1 MLTQELTQEAIEL
14 RKTITSA
21 REPDALLFVQLPQA
35 LGFDA
40 FGPYEE
46 MNPTTVG
53 RFFNTLQRVL
63 SELNRAYDD
72 LLDSVAQLL
81 ASAFSLRGNGEQ
93 IRVELY
99 RRAESLL
106 DLTIETKLK
115 GFSLR
120 VCDEELDF
128 REWLEAI
135 GTYIA
140 QKPPSAWNDT
150 DKTQFQMNLAELGKK
165 FHHFEAVSF
174 DRRKQS
180 DVFSDS
186 AGEVMRVG
194 ITSLKAEEKARVI
207 TLPSTAEVQAKN
219 IERAIEDAF
228 EYYGVEAD
236 TEFRLAVL
244 ARLSRKLM
252 EQLED

>member
-1 MLTQELTQEAIEL
+1 MLLAH
-14 RKTITSA
+14 
-21 REPDALLFVQLPQA
+21 
-35 LGFDA
+35 
-40 FGPYEE
+40 YEE

-63 SELNRAYDD
+63 SELNRAYDE
-72 LLDSVAQLL
+72 LLASVAQLL
-81 ASAFSLRGNGEQ
+81 APAFSLRGNGEE

-115 GFSLR
+115 GFFLR
-120 VCDEELDF
+120 VCYEELDF

-135 GTYIA
+135 GTYIV

-186 AGEVMRVG
+186 DGEVMRVG
-194 ITSLKAEEKARVI
+194 ITTLKAEEQARVI
-207 TLPSTAEVQAKN
+207 TLHRIAETQAKE
-219 IERAIEDAF
+219 IEHEIEQIF
-228 EYYGVEAD
+228 ELAGVAED
-236 TEFRLAVL
+236 TELRLAVL